1 VLSLEDYQEL
11 IARASIMVWRTDATG
26 RCAWLNE
33 PALAFTDRA
42 LEGDGTD
49 GWTAGIHP
57 RDLDRCLALFRA
69 HHTARAP
76 FALEYR
82 LRRVDGVYRSIVDRG
97 APRWDAAGAFV
108 GFVGSRVDAGG
119 GLVAGEPEPPP
130 PRPGR
135 RPEELLPICVT
146 CKRVRDERGRWHRV
160 ERYLEERGS
169 AAFTHTFCE
178 TCERDVE

>member
-1 VLSLEDYQEL
+1 VLSLKDYQDL
-11 IARASIMVWRTDATG
+11 VAQASIMVWRTDATG
-26 RCAWLNE
+26 RCDWLND
-33 PALAFTDRA
+33 PALAFTGRA

-49 GWTAGIHP
+49 GWAAGIHP
-57 RDLDRCLALFRA
+57 DDLDRCLALFRA
-69 HHTARAP
+69 HLAARTP

-97 APRWDAAGAFV
+97 APRWDATGAFV

-130 PRPGR
+130 PPPGR
-135 RPEELLPICVT
+135 RPDELLPICVT

-178 TCERDVE
+178 SCERDVE